1 MTLALGLLAALAAWL
16 ILRRADPAGRR
27 GRLAGARGAAPLRG
41 PTAGGGHRPHAA
53 GIPRPLGGGGIRR
66 RPPGPG
72 DARLADRQPR
82 RRRGGRALPYAVFL
96 QRAVRRR
103 AAIQQALVEAV
114 AQLRDAIRV
123 GHSQQQALVFLAT
136 DGPEALQRQF
146 NRLALDIQTGGFER
160 ALTRWQAALADPLA
174 DQVAE
179 ALRIANRKGGERL
192 SDVLQRLVETT
203 RADFRIRQQIR
214 AMQTQGVWQAR
225 LICAMPLFILVAM
238 RRINPEAMAIF
249 DRPLGQL
256 ILAGSALWLLVG
268 YLWMLA
274 AIRVRQPNRL
284 FVPELEEAR

>member
-1 MTLALGLLAALAAWL
+1 VASPV
-16 ILRRADPAGRR
+16 R
-27 GRLAGARGAAPLRG
+27 GARLRFAARLR
-41 PTAGGGHRPHAA
+41 AA
-53 GIPRPLGGGGIRR
+53 GIDLTPREFLGLSAGAALGG
-66 RPPGPG
+66 
-72 DARLADRQPR
+72 ALLAQGTLGWPMVSLVA
-82 RRRGGRALPYAVFL
+82 GAGAGALPYAVFL
-96 QRAVRRR
+96 QRAARRR

-136 DGPEALQRQF
+136 DGPEVLQRQF
-146 NRLALDIQTGGFER
+146 NRLALDIQTGGFAR
-160 ALTRWQAALADPLA
+160 ALTRWQADLADPLA

-238 RRINPEAMAIF
+238 RRINPAAMAIF
-249 DRPLGQL
+249 DRPVGQL

-284 FVPELEEAR
+284 FVPEYEEVR